1 MSSINGCDRFEWLL
15 SALAEDDAA
24 AQAHLIDCTAC
35 RAAWT
40 DTETMLAE
48 IAVGLPL
55 GAAPDLRAAVAAR
68 IAATPPARVRRAN
81 WLPYAAAAALVIGA
95 ATLPLNWRGGGSAFD
110 SAARFAAVASASGA
124 RPTAPA
130 SLTAT
135 AATYDFEDALIA
147 GAADTDEESAT
158 LESRLFTGTAA
169 GLPDLN

>member
-1 MSSINGCDRFEWLL
+1 MSSLHGCDRFAWLL
-15 SALAEDDAA
+15 SALAEDENA
-24 AQAHLIDCTAC
+24 AQAHLTDCAEC

-55 GAAPDLRAAVAAR
+55 SSAPDLRAAVATR

-81 WLPYAAAAALVIGA
+81 WLAYAAAAALVIGA
-95 ATLPLNWRGGGSAFD
+95 ATLPLNWRGGGSPFG
-110 SAARFAAVASASGA
+110 SAARVVSAASATMA
-124 RPTAPA
+124 RQSPPT

-147 GAADTDEESAT
+147 GAADTEEESAN
-158 LESRLFTGTAA
+158 LESRLFTGTAD

>member
-1 MSSINGCDRFEWLL
+1 MSSLHGCNRFEWLL
-15 SALAEDDAA
+15 SALAEGENG
-24 AQAHLIDCTAC
+24 AQAHLADCAEC

-40 DTETMLAE
+40 DTEAMLAE

-55 GAAPDLRAAVAAR
+55 GASPDLRAAVTAR
-68 IAATPPARVRRAN
+68 IAAAPPARVRRAN

-95 ATLPLNWRGGGSAFD
+95 ATLPLNWRGGRSAFI
-110 SAARFAAVASASGA
+110 SATRVASVAIA
-124 RPTAPA
+124 RQSPQT

-147 GAADTDEESAT
+147 GAADTEEESAN
-158 LESRLFTGTAA
+158 LESRLFTGTAD

>member
-1 MSSINGCDRFEWLL
+1 MSSLNGCTRFEWLL
-15 SALAEDDAA
+15 SALADDENG
-24 AQAHLIDCTAC
+24 AQVHLADCAEC

-40 DTETMLAE
+40 DTEIMLAE

-55 GAAPDLRAAVAAR
+55 GASPDLRAVVAAR
-68 IAATPPARVRRAN
+68 IAAAPPARVRRAN

-95 ATLPLNWRGGGSAFD
+95 ATLPLNWRGGGSALG
-110 SAARFAAVASASGA
+110 SAVRMASGASASEIRQSA
-124 RPTAPA
+124 PT

-147 GAADTDEESAT
+147 GAADTDEESAN